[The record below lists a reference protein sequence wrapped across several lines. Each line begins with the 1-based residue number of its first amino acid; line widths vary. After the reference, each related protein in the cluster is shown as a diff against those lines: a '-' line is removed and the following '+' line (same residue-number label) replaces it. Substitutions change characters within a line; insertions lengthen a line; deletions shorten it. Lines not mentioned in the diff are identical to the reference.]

1 MSSPQGDILF
11 SRIGYSFRE
20 PSRFLQSVTHKSFVN
35 EHKSQAPEHN
45 ERMEFLG
52 DAVLDFVITDLIMER
67 FTALSEGDLSKIR
80 ASLVSEATLAEV
92 AREIGL
98 GKYLRM
104 GKGEDRSGGRE
115 KNSIL
120 SDALEALIAAIY
132 MDSRETEGVAAV
144 FASIARLFGD
154 RIAHVRSAQKV
165 FDFKTEL
172 QEIVQKRHKERV
184 NYKIVAE
191 EGPDHAKVY
200 EVAVYIKER
209 EFGRGRGRSKKESE
223 QEAAR
228 IALDALAVQE
238 KSRV

>member
-1 MSSPQGDILF
+1 M
-11 SRIGYSFRE
+11 
-20 PSRFLQSVTHKSFVN
+20 
-35 EHKSQAPEHN
+35 
-45 ERMEFLG
+45 
-52 DAVLDFVITDLIMER
+52 
-67 FTALSEGDLSKIR
+67 
-80 ASLVSEATLAEV
+80 
-92 AREIGL
+92 
-98 GKYLRM
+98 
-104 GKGEDRSGGRE
+104 
-115 KNSIL
+115 
-120 SDALEALIAAIY
+120 
-132 MDSRETEGVAAV
+132 
-144 FASIARLFGD
+144 
-154 RIAHVRSAQKV
+154 

-228 IALDALAVQE
+228 IALDALAVEE